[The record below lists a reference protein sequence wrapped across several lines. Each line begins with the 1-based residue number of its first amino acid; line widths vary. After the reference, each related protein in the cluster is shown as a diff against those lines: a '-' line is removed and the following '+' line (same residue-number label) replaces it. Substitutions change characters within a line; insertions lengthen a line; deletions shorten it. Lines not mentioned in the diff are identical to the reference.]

1 MIEYIEPYKQYI
13 EVLGP
18 ILLLLYIYINFKRK
32 ITRELVCPKCKSTKS
47 ERLKRGEFFK
57 NLQMMNMSD
66 LKKYK
71 CLNCYRVFYHSKR
84 R

>member
-1 MIEYIEPYKQYI
+1 MMDLIEPYYQYI
-13 EVLGP
+13 KVFGP
-18 ILLLLYIYINFKRK
+18 ILVVLYFYINFKRK
-32 ITRELVCPKCKSTKS
+32 ITTELVCPKCKSTKS

-66 LKKYK
+66 LKKYR
-71 CLNCYRVFYHSKR
+71 CLNCYRIFYQSKR

>member
-1 MIEYIEPYKQYI
+1 MMDLIESYKQYI
-13 EVLGP
+13 EVFGP
-18 ILLLLYIYINFKRK
+18 ILVLLYFYISFKRK
-32 ITRELVCPKCKSTKS
+32 ITAELACPKCKSTKS

-66 LKKYK
+66 LKKYR
-71 CLNCYRVFYHSKR
+71 CLNCYRIFYFSKR